1 MKHILKIIILV
12 FPLVMIAQ
20 RSNSLQGQSGDNTD
34 WTKIREKIERA
45 VVRGDITR
53 EEADEKYSQYRSRVS
68 GKRNVR
74 KDPVVEENFKRLGV
88 DDLNDLKNKML
99 DKGIPVDKLDA
110 VLGGMLRLV
119 HAARTDGDS
128 FEMNPRIE
136 AYFKDRLELT
146 HFQIDYLMD
155 VARNIANL
163 TY

>member
-1 MKHILKIIILV
+1 
-12 FPLVMIAQ
+12 
-20 RSNSLQGQSGDNTD
+20 
-34 WTKIREKIERA
+34 
-45 VVRGDITR
+45 
-53 EEADEKYSQYRSRVS
+53 
-68 GKRNVR
+68 
-74 KDPVVEENFKRLGV
+74 
-88 DDLNDLKNKML
+88 ML